1 MVPSLLSTLIPMGYQ
16 IKVCGNVESE
26 LKLLQ
31 SSFPITT
38 ESVDVTDL
46 SYLTS
51 SIQGA
56 VVVITMVPPRFH
68 HYVLKACIAC
78 KINLVTPS
86 YASQD
91 MLSLEQ
97 AAEAAG
103 IVVLNENG
111 LDPGI
116 DHMSVVAK
124 LDSIRKLGGKVLE
137 FQSSCGA
144 FPAPEAC
151 TNKLCY
157 KLAWAPYG
165 ALLAAIRPARYL
177 RDGLIVQ
184 VPGLELMTQALDY
197 DLDFPLKVMHYPNG
211 DSTVYPEMY
220 GIQEAKTVMRSTLR
234 YSNTPI
240 ICKALCALGIYNE
253 SNENFPADLK
263 WVELTERLSGELTD
277 ESLQMPS
284 FPDAVHQKVSKKVND
299 SCNIQLILE
308 AFNELGLF
316 SDKIVSGRSI
326 FDAYVNLVQDGL
338 AYRPGERD
346 CVVMEHRFVVQLE
359 GKVVL
364 YKSRLVDYGVP
375 NGGTSA
381 VSRLVSVPTA
391 LAADWICNHSHK
403 PGFMYPMEEQF
414 ARDVLSRLE
423 QEFNVKFVE
432 EEEVIASND

>member
-38 ESVDVTDL
+38 ESVDVTNL
-46 SYLTS
+46 SSLTT

-56 VVVITMVPPRFH
+56 IVVITMVPPRFH
-68 HYVLKACIAC
+68 HYVLKACISC

-97 AAEAAG
+97 AAQEAG

-124 LDSIRKLGGKVLE
+124 LDSIRRLGGKVIE

-177 RDGLIVQ
+177 KDGQTVQ
-184 VPGLELMTQALDY
+184 IAGLDLMSQASDY

-211 DSTVYPEMY
+211 DSTVYPTMY

-240 ICKALCALGIYNE
+240 ICKALCALGIYSE
-253 SNENFPADLK
+253 ASEDFPAELK
-263 WVELTERLSGELTD
+263 WVELTERLSGELID
-277 ESLQMPS
+277 ESLQLAS
-284 FPDAVHQKVSKKVND
+284 FPDLVHKKVAKRVND
-299 SCNIQLILE
+299 PNNVQLVLE
-308 AFNELGLF
+308 ALHELGLF
-316 SDKIVSGRSI
+316 SDKPVAGRSV

-338 AYRPGERD
+338 AYKPGERD
-346 CVVMEHRFVVQLE
+346 CVVMEHRFLVQLE
-359 GKVVL
+359 GSLVL

-391 LAADWICNHSHK
+391 LAADWICTHSHK
-403 PGFMYPMEEQF
+403 AGFMFPMEEQF

-432 EEEVIASND
+432 EEEVIASNY